1 MDGMGEV
8 DDPFARYA
16 QPEGR
21 YRKLIAGNFRD
32 LPGDRLLSFG
42 NALAAD
48 SLAITDGELSALL
61 AEGWRGR
68 LTAAWLIGFARRS
81 RFAPELRSALLA
93 AGEPYAG
100 KGYCFALARFGGEE
114 DARTLE
120 AYLDI
125 YLRRPDAS
133 SDCGWAM
140 GALSAVRA
148 RTGSA
153 AVPSLAGSGLWRQW
167 LTDKQIADPDFL
179 DRMKDL
185 ILWLSDFA
193 DSSMLGIAP
202 RGDSHP

>member
-8 DDPFARYA
+8 DGPFARWA

-32 LPGDRLLSFG
+32 LPEERLLSFG
-42 NALAAD
+42 NGLAAD

-61 AEGWRGR
+61 AEDWRGR
-68 LTAAWLIGFARRS
+68 PTAAWLIGFARRS

-100 KGYCFALARFGGEE
+100 KGYCFALARFGGAE

-120 AYLDI
+120 VYLDT

-148 RTGSA
+148 RTGSPA
-153 AVPSLAGSGLWRQW
+153 GPSLTDSGLWRQW
-167 LTDKQIADPDFL
+167 LADKQIADPDFL
-179 DRMKDL
+179 DRTKDL
-185 ILWLSDFA
+185 VLWLIDFA
-193 DSSMLGIAP
+193 DSSMLRVAP
-202 RGDSHP
+202 RGDGRP